1 MNWMLHSKLF
11 KKNLVK
17 WLLMYGGVI
26 LLFTS
31 VITYS
36 KYVSQMMSSDSARVA
51 KFIIDIEPNNCVSSN
66 DSNCNIGNVRP
77 TKIDYYFTV
86 DTSEL
91 EVNSDLILN
100 IYLNRKFSFFNN
112 NAEVLEIDGDS
123 IPLEAKSRTSIGD
136 NSYQIYQ
143 YSDKVN
149 VSNLERK
156 KIKKYKVSVK
166 FNSDN
171 FYTENFNDNI
181 YDIVRVGYSL
191 IQVKN

>member
-51 KFIIDIEPNNCVSSN
+51 KFIIDIKPNNCVSNN

-91 EVNSDLILN
+91 EVSSDLILN
-100 IYLNRKFSFFNN
+100 IYLNYNFSFFNN
-112 NAEVLEIDGDS
+112 NAEVLEIDGNS
-123 IPLEAKSRTSIGD
+123 IPLEQKGETSIG
-136 NSYQIYQ
+136 NNYYEIYQ

-149 VSNLERK
+149 VGNLERK

-166 FNSDN
+166 YNSNN
-171 FYTENFNDNI
+171 FYTENFTNNI

>member
-51 KFIIDIEPNNCVSSN
+51 KFIIDIKPNNCVSNN
-66 DSNCNIGNVRP
+66 DSNSNIGNVRP

-91 EVNSDLILN
+91 EVSSDLILN
-100 IYLNRKFSFFNN
+100 IYLNYNFSFFNN
-112 NAEVLEIDGDS
+112 NAEVLEIDGNS
-123 IPLEAKSRTSIGD
+123 IPLEQKGETSIG
-136 NSYQIYQ
+136 NNYYEIYL
-143 YSDKVN
+143 K
-149 VSNLERK
+149 
-156 KIKKYKVSVK
+156 
-166 FNSDN
+166 
-171 FYTENFNDNI
+171 
-181 YDIVRVGYSL
+181 
-191 IQVKN
+191 